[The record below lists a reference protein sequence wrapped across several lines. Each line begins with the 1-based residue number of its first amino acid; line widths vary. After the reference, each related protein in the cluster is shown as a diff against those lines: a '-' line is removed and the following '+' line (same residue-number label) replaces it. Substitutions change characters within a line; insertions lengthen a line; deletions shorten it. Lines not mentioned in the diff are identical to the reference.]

1 MLSRFLNHRDGK
13 VCFQPR
19 MGVKCIDSMAA
30 ALQKIKALSSPIGT
44 LTLDSF
50 SRQYDIESIE
60 RVMNG
65 SGELNG
71 FPLIFYDHAEIK
83 EKMTS
88 LQDDTFLIQVRHG
101 MANPYE
107 MVKHMIRA
115 GLIVTE
121 GGPISYCLP
130 YSRLPLE
137 KSLGSWQK
145 TVGILADNGG
155 HLETFSGCM
164 MGQLSPPSLLIALNI
179 IEGLFFANHGLSDMS
194 FSYAQSYNLQQD
206 YAALCALKTLV
217 DNYFGTVNYHIVVY
231 TFMGI
236 YPETVTGH
244 KNILFDSY
252 KLAQQSKSRRLIYK
266 TRYESSRIPSI
277 SENMDELQNLM
288 KIDSL
293 QETDNRNST
302 EKNDNTLELDTKEYN
317 RILQEA
323 EILIQ
328 NVIHLSPDLNASI
341 LTAFD
346 QGILDVPYCLHP
358 QNKGNTQSWIQ
369 DNGQDKGYVRWHH
382 PLLHKNETNL
392 FSPLSKHPS
401 NTDSASPL
409 SSDLFLKSLYYNRT
423 KYDSP

>member
-130 YSRLPLE
+130 Y
-137 KSLGSWQK
+137 
-145 TVGILADNGG
+145 I
-155 HLETFSGCM
+155 
-164 MGQLSPPSLLIALNI
+164 
-179 IEGLFFANHGLSDMS
+179 
-194 FSYAQSYNLQQD
+194 
-206 YAALCALKTLV
+206 
-217 DNYFGTVNYHIVVY
+217 
-231 TFMGI
+231 
-236 YPETVTGH
+236 
-244 KNILFDSY
+244 
-252 KLAQQSKSRRLIYK
+252 
-266 TRYESSRIPSI
+266 
-277 SENMDELQNLM
+277 
-288 KIDSL
+288 
-293 QETDNRNST
+293 
-302 EKNDNTLELDTKEYN
+302 
-317 RILQEA
+317 
-323 EILIQ
+323 
-328 NVIHLSPDLNASI
+328 
-341 LTAFD
+341 
-346 QGILDVPYCLHP
+346 
-358 QNKGNTQSWIQ
+358 
-369 DNGQDKGYVRWHH
+369 
-382 PLLHKNETNL
+382 
-392 FSPLSKHPS
+392 
-401 NTDSASPL
+401 
-409 SSDLFLKSLYYNRT
+409 
-423 KYDSP
+423 